1 LKKKTLGFI
10 LMLTSGFTFAIA
22 TILIRSIQTYTTI
35 TPANIAA
42 MRFIIAAPLM
52 WLLFFKTGI
61 KPLSNKKRM
70 QFIFLGFVFSAASFS
85 AVFALDRISSSL
97 FVIILFTYPSFVV
110 AYSVLAKKTIPRLT
124 PLALPLSLIGLVLA
138 VSPFN
143 GGLRIDTLGFLIT
156 ILNSLSIGTYF
167 ILSSHYFEKQ
177 DSRMQGS
184 LWLFIG
190 SLLIGLLVIPFSAFR
205 LPASPLEWLL
215 ILGYATL
222 GTIIPIVT
230 ANVGINLLGAA
241 QASMTN
247 VIQPIATVFMSVLF
261 FNDVMSISQIFG
273 SILVIGSV
281 ILLQIYKRIP
291 GNSPKEKLRPDLK
304 QANNEERVSK

>member
-1 LKKKTLGFI
+1 MKNKSIGLI
-10 LMLTSGFTFAIA
+10 LMLTSGLTFAIA

-35 TPANIAA
+35 TAANIAA
-42 MRFIIAAPLM
+42 IRFIIATPIM

-61 KPLSNKKRM
+61 KPLANRKRL
-70 QFIFLGFVFSAASFS
+70 QFILLGFVFSVASFS
-85 AVFALDRISSSL
+85 AVFAIDRISSSL
-97 FVIILFTYPSFVV
+97 FVIILFTYPSLVV
-110 AYSVLAKKTIPRLT
+110 IYSVLAKKPIPWLT

-143 GGLRIDTLGFLIT
+143 GGLKIDTLGFLIT
-156 ILNSLSIGTYF
+156 LLNSVALASYF
-167 ILSSHYFEKQ
+167 ILSSRLFEKQ

-184 LWLFIG
+184 LWVFIG
-190 SLLIGLLVIPFSAFR
+190 SLIIGILVIPFASFR
-205 LPASPLEWLL
+205 LPANPLEWWL
-215 ILGYATL
+215 IIGYATL

-247 VIQPIATVFMSVLF
+247 VIQPIATVLLSVLIF
-261 FNDVMSISQIFG
+261 SDVMNFSQILG

-281 ILLQIYKRIP
+281 IVLQIYKRKTDNNP
-291 GNSPKEKLRPDLK
+291 PKSTKFDPE
-304 QANNEERVSK
+304 QVNYEERTS